1 MLLRTQPPDVP
12 VPLYLAAIGLN
23 GWACAMRA
31 GDGVATVWS
40 ETLPERRLKFMSD
53 RVIPAAVLIPFAQ
66 TRTDF
71 FAHRVTTLDALQQRV
86 VALEAAGFDEVI
98 VAYADMADLQ
108 TAAQLVST

>member
-1 MLLRTQPPDVP
+1 
-12 VPLYLAAIGLN
+12 VPLYLAAIGPDS
-23 GWACAMRA
+23 WASAMRV

-40 ETLPERRLKFMSD
+40 DALPETRLQFMSD
-53 RVIPAAVLIPFAQ
+53 RVIPSAVLMPFAQ

-71 FAHRVTTLDALQQRV
+71 FARRVTTLEALQQRV
-86 VALEAAGFDEVI
+86 AALEAAGFDEVI